1 MGALLRSLTVSVPC
15 LHETPGQ
22 WGSWGRFCAVVMSVP
37 ICVHASHK
45 YSVMYVHVHVC
56 RWVAA
61 GLHAAALRK
70 ERRGPPPSLSPL
82 PQPHIDLAAHPGPP
96 GCSPDSRPG
105 GVNGAETSPCRSQ
118 CKPPCVRE
126 ARCVTGMSQL
136 LAPSSLICTQAAGE
150 VLKFSGGSLLSSESP
165 QHFPQR
171 VPNDGATHTSQAR

>member
-15 LHETPGQ
+15 PHETPGQ

-45 YSVMYVHVHVC
+45 YSVRYVHVHVWVGGCGSAC
-56 RWVAA
+56 RRSQK
-61 GLHAAALRK
+61 GEKRSC
-70 ERRGPPPSLSPL
+70 SLYPL

-96 GCSPDSRPG
+96 GCSPDSRRG

-126 ARCVTGMSQL
+126 AWCVTGMGQV
-136 LAPSSLICTQAAGE
+136 LAPSSLICTQA
-150 VLKFSGGSLLSSESP
+150 
-165 QHFPQR
+165 
-171 VPNDGATHTSQAR
+171 